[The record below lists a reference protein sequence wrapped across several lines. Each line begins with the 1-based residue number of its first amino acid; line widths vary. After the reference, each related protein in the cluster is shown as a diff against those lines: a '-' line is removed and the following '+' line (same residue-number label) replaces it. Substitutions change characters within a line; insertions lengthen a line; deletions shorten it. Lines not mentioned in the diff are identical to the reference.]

1 MTIKTVYRGV
11 ITMVM
16 TNQEIVNGLNG
27 IAKFISIEDNVG
39 SALLNGKGEH
49 AVYIN
54 RKQLSDAYIPY
65 AEALERIKDNKEEI
79 GKLLNETVE
88 IADFRK
94 ITGDNFEDGITSSA
108 IMALEFM
115 IE

>member
-1 MTIKTVYRGV
+1 MI
-11 ITMVM
+11 M

-27 IAKFISIEDNVG
+27 IAKFISIEN
-39 SALLNGKGEH
+39 SIENALLNGKGEH
-49 AVYIN
+49 AVYLN
-54 RKQLSDAYIPY
+54 RKQLMNAYEPY
-65 AEALERIKDNKEEI
+65 AEALERIKDNREEI

-88 IADFRK
+88 ISDFRK
-94 ITGDNFEDGITSSA
+94 ITGDNFEDGITFSA

>member
-1 MTIKTVYRGV
+1 
-11 ITMVM
+11 MVM
-16 TNQEIVNGLNG
+16 TNQEIVNGLNS
-27 IAKFISIEDNVG
+27 IAKFISIENKIG
-39 SALLNGKGEH
+39 NALLNGKGEH

-54 RKQLSDAYIPY
+54 RKQLMNAYEPY
-65 AEALERIKDNKEEI
+65 VEALERIKDNREEV

-94 ITGDNFEDGITSSA
+94 ITGDNFEDGITSLA

>member
-1 MTIKTVYRGV
+1 
-11 ITMVM
+11 MVM
-16 TNQEIVNGLNG
+16 TNQEIVNGLNS
-27 IAKFISIEDNVG
+27 IAKFISIENNIG

-49 AVYIN
+49 AVYLN
-54 RKQLSDAYIPY
+54 RKQLMNAYEPY
-65 AEALERIKDNKEEI
+65 LEALERIKGNREEVD
-79 GKLLNETVE
+79 KLLNETIE

-94 ITGDNFEDGITSSA
+94 ITGDNCEDGITSSA